1 MEVLERKAKEFV
13 DHLLD
18 ELDVG
23 GSHYSP
29 DLRDSLSD
37 ARKWLQDKIENL
49 LEETLGE
56 LR

>member
-1 MEVLERKAKEFV
+1 MERKSKEFV
-13 DHLLD
+13 DRLLK

-29 DLRDSLSD
+29 DLRDSLRD
-37 ARKWLQDKIENL
+37 AREWLEDEIENL